1 MTPHEAKRAAAAV
14 ELADALLEEFN
25 NPSSALKGIG
35 RVTME
40 KLLVYLKIV
49 ETAQRRR
56 SKRAKGTA
64 EAAEAA
70 PDPADADAEDGP
82 DASTAAPA
90 PAPRPGEDDDAE

>member
-1 MTPHEAKRAAAAV
+1 MTPHEAKRAAAAI

-40 KLLVYLKIV
+40 KLLIYLKIV
-49 ETAQRRR
+49 EQAQRRR

-64 EAAEAA
+64 EAME
-70 PDPADADAEDGP
+70 ADAGPAVGDPEAEPEGSG
-82 DASTAAPA
+82 ASPA
-90 PAPRPGEDDDAE
+90 GRTLDDDAE